1 MTLAER
7 AYHDLKTMVI
17 TEALPPAAPVDKQ
30 QLMTQLGIGQAP
42 LRDALQRLAFEK
54 LVVISP
60 RRGTFVA
67 DLSLIQLQQA
77 FDARLLIER
86 HTASLAATK
95 ITSQQ
100 IKALQD
106 LHRETD
112 QIADD
117 EDLLTAIAIDQTFH
131 RMIADIGANE
141 FLRDFLD
148 TLMPI
153 TMRLWYYVHSRAKD
167 PAATIHEAGR
177 GHFAIIDAL
186 ATGQPDAA
194 EEAMANHILHFRD
207 RAFDQ
212 IMNGNR

>member
-1 MTLAER
+1 MTMAER

-17 TEALPPAAPVDKQ
+17 TEALAPAAPVDKQ
-30 QLMTQLGIGQAP
+30 QVMEQLGIGQAP

-54 LVVISP
+54 LVVIAP

-86 HTASLAATK
+86 YTARLAATK
-95 ITSQQ
+95 ITPQQ
-100 IKALQD
+100 IKALRD
-106 LHRETD
+106 LHEETA
-112 QIADD
+112 QIAAG
-117 EDLLTAIAIDQTFH
+117 EDLLTAIAVDQQFH
-131 RMIADIGANE
+131 RMIADIGDNE

-153 TMRLWYYVHSRAKD
+153 TMRLWYYVHSRAND
-167 PAATIHEAGR
+167 PAATIHEAGQ
-177 GHFAIIDAL
+177 GHFIIIDAL
-186 ATGQPDAA
+186 ATGRPDAA
-194 EEAMANHILHFRD
+194 EQAMANHILHFRD